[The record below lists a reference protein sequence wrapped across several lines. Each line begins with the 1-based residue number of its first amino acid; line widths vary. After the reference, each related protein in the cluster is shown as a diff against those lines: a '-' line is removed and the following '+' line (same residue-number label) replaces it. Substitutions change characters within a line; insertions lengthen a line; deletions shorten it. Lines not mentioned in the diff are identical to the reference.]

1 MMNESAIA
9 APLAAKIL
17 LLPLLLAARAAVFAA
32 ARAACNLVLTI
43 VNALC
48 PTMEMCQPVFAQS
61 KTSSALRS
69 SRGAPSPQRVEKGQ
83 YRMEFPFSTDVEKVA
98 EGRMRFLR
106 ANKRQETFRD
116 RIALAFPGAYPG
128 GEGEN
133 ADPKS
138 EASAN
143 VAGFAIWAS
152 VSEEVDSRIRE
163 QIKTGTFPL
172 RLKPE
177 DWTSGDINWLLDVIA
192 PSAKLTSSVLAN
204 FGKVV
209 KGGNLRLHPLIARLV
224 DEDTL
229 KKLGAEKMGAEK
241 AGDHQ

>member
-1 MMNESAIA
+1 MAKSDTGTPVSTGSQSSIKSSKTEAKSTA
-9 APLAAKIL
+9 AMTD
-17 LLPLLLAARAAVFAA
+17 AARPLDEETLKKLAPHIAKV
-32 ARAACNLVLTI
+32 RAQVQENFGKTVMAMMMLPRYRNQTVADLQHLVLEPMI
-43 VNALC
+43 
-48 PTMEMCQPVFAQS
+48 
-61 KTSSALRS
+61 
-69 SRGAPSPQRVEKGQ
+69 
-83 YRMEFPFSTDVEKVA
+83 
-98 EGRMRFLR
+98 
-106 ANKRQETFRD
+106 RD
-116 RIALAFPGAYPG
+116 RIAMAYPG

-133 ADPKS
+133 ADPKT

-152 VSEEVDSRIRE
+152 VSEEVDQRIRE

-192 PSAKLTSSVLAN
+192 PSAKLTSAVLAN